1 MSPAGTAVAEWPQR
15 PEGHEPDAKRGS
27 ASAKFNSQSCGVY
40 IVPPTSSE
48 ARRSHRSAGLENSQ
62 RSSSL
67 HSTMLSSGLANTRG
81 ESSRDGG
88 VVSRRVGP
96 RAARVTAEDGHHLV
110 HGRQHHFRGRVRL
123 PRTRHRPYRLKLRLR
138 RTPTSGETND
148 NMRNNK
154 RRSVE
159 PSCRR
164 RVGRA
169 SALPPFS
176 LPPARQTPTP
186 DPIPTRPAPQPPC
199 ARRRIHP
206 WRACRAACSSGSSRR
221 CRGTCTARSG
231 GR

>member
-1 MSPAGTAVAEWPQR
+1 MPLGLSALQLIVTKLNDQTSLSTVEPSPLPPKTTSERVTDWLSPAGTAVAEWPQR

-27 ASAKFNSQSCGVY
+27 ASAKFNSQSCGVC

-96 RAARVTAEDGHHLV
+96 RAARIAAEDGHHLV

-123 PRTRHRPYRLKLRLR
+123 PRARHRPYRLKLRLR
-138 RTPTSGETND
+138 
-148 NMRNNK
+148 
-154 RRSVE
+154 
-159 PSCRR
+159 
-164 RVGRA
+164 
-169 SALPPFS
+169 
-176 LPPARQTPTP
+176 
-186 DPIPTRPAPQPPC
+186 PQ
-199 ARRRIHP
+199 
-206 WRACRAACSSGSSRR
+206 SSW
-221 CRGTCTARSG
+221 
-231 GR
+231 